1 MNGISI
7 SLCAVLCVYICMPCF
22 TWFSLEALELG
33 DRVCLILLP
42 WTQLRFKG
50 TNLSKDIRAGDGEA
64 DASVA
69 SWWTW
74 NKKQQKNKK
83 TDGAQESVAPDTRVL
98 HQVQI

>member
-33 DRVCLILLP
+33 ERVCLILLP

-50 TNLSKDIRAGDGEA
+50 TYLSKDIRAGDGEA

-74 NKKQQKNKK
+74 NKKQK

-98 HQVQI
+98 HQAQI